1 MKRNLLVLGLLSIM
15 AVSVIAAEGD
25 PAPQERGQ
33 RGDRQARFDQQGGPQ
48 GQRDFAEMRKMM
60 QERIMETVKERLA
73 AGTDEWTVIQPRLS
87 SVMEI
92 QQSNMGNRF
101 AAFGPRN
108 NRRPMDE
115 SEAAAQTDVQK
126 ASAALEAVLEKE
138 KPSVEDVKAKLTAL
152 RAARE
157 KEKQK
162 LLTAQQKLK
171 EVLTVTQEAQLVAM
185 GILE

>member
-1 MKRNLLVLGLLSIM
+1 MKRNLLVLGLLSVI
-15 AVSVIAAEGD
+15 AVTLIAAEGD

-33 RGDRQARFDQQGGPQ
+33 RGDRQARFEQQGGPQ
-48 GQRDFAEMRKMM
+48 GRDFTAMRQQM
-60 QERIMETVKERLA
+60 QERIMETVKERLV
-73 AGTDEWTVIQPRLS
+73 AGDDEWTVIKPRLS
-87 SVMEI
+87 SVMDI

-101 AAFGPRN
+101 SAFMPR
-108 NRRPMDE
+108 NRRPME
-115 SEAAAQTDVQK
+115 GEEAQDQTAVQK
-126 ASAALEAVLEKE
+126 ASSELETVLEKE
-138 KPSVEDVKAKLTAL
+138 KPSVEEVKAKLTAL

-162 LLTAQQKLK
+162 LLAAQQKLK

>member
-1 MKRNLLVLGLLSIM
+1 MKRILLVLGLLSVI
-15 AVSVIAAEGD
+15 AVGVIAAEGD

-33 RGDRQARFDQQGGPQ
+33 RGDRQARFNQQGGPQ
-48 GQRDFAEMRKMM
+48 GRDFTEMRRMM

-73 AGTDEWTVIQPRLS
+73 AGDEEWTVIQPRLS

-92 QQSNMGNRF
+92 QQSNMGSRF
-101 AAFGPRN
+101 SAFMPR
-108 NRRPMDE
+108 NRRPMGEDQAE
-115 SEAAAQTDVQK
+115 NQTAVQK
-126 ASAALEAVLEKE
+126 ASSDLETVLEKE
-138 KPSVEDVKAKLTAL
+138 KPSVEEVKAKLTAL

-162 LLTAQQKLK
+162 LLAAQQKLK